1 MEIVELVSGSFGSLG
16 GVRYSPH
23 HFSHSSLCLILF
35 FALISSSCLFLH
47 CLINL
52 SPFILE
58 FAMSL
63 AEFIV
68 SASCPAYMKSE

>member
-1 MEIVELVSGSFGSLG
+1 MEMVELVSGSFGSLC
-16 GVRYSPH
+16 GVWYSPH
-23 HFSHSSLCLILF
+23 HFSHISLCLFLF
-35 FALISSSCLFLH
+35 FAMTSSSCLFFH
-47 CLINL
+47 CLVNS

-68 SASCPAYMKSE
+68 SASFPAYMKSE